1 MTVAHRSYPAG
12 SAGCRWLMPAAEMA
26 GLASGRW
33 RPSPDPALA
42 RWAWRPRIATRAL
55 GADPGSVRTARD
67 FTVATMHERGMAE
80 RRPDIAIVVSELL
93 TNALRHALPGSGD
106 TRPRRPIRLG
116 LLQPGPCVLCAV
128 ADPGKTAPA
137 PRTPGSLDETGRG
150 LHLIRALRDQWGC
163 TTPSQTER
171 SCGPCSARG
180 TGTRAD
186 QAATGR
192 RTWQPGRTSQCERS
206 VAGRLLDGHR
216 ALACDLIHRSRVDNY
231 LVPIRSRPP
240 S

>member
-1 MTVAHRSYPAG
+1 MVAHRSYPAAITG
-12 SAGCRWLMPAAEMA
+12 SR
-26 GLASGRW
+26 
-33 RPSPDPALA
+33 LA
-42 RWAWRPRIATRAL
+42 RRAWRPRIATRAL

-67 FTVATMHERGMAE
+67 FTVTTRHQRGMAE
-80 RRPDIAIVVSELL
+80 RSPDIAIVAPELM

-150 LHLIRALRDQWGC
+150 LHLIRALSDQWGC

-171 SCGPCSARG
+171 SCGPCSAR
-180 TGTRAD
+180 RHP
-186 QAATGR
+186 R
-192 RTWQPGRTSQCERS
+192 YPSRPGRDRSQNLA
-206 VAGRLLDGHR
+206 AGQNQP
-216 ALACDLIHRSRVDNY
+216 A
-231 LVPIRSRPP
+231 
-240 S
+240 

>member
-1 MTVAHRSYPAG
+1 MVPHRSYPAG

-42 RWAWRPRIATRAL
+42 RWAWLPRIATRAL

-67 FTVATMHERGMAE
+67 FTVATLHRWGMAE
-80 RRPDIAIVVSELL
+80 RSPDIAIVVSELM

-128 ADPGKTAPA
+128 ADPGTAAPA

-150 LHLIRALRDQWGC
+150 LHLIRALSDQWGC
-163 TTPSQTER
+163 TTPSQTGKVVWALFCPR
-171 SCGPCSARG
+171 QTPPTPARYPS
-180 TGTRAD
+180 R
-186 QAATGR
+186 
-192 RTWQPGRTSQCERS
+192 PGRDWSQN
-206 VAGRLLDGHR
+206 
-216 ALACDLIHRSRVDNY
+216 LAAWQNQ
-231 LVPIRSRPP
+231 PA
-240 S
+240 

>member
-1 MTVAHRSYPAG
+1 MAAHRSYPAG
-12 SAGCRWLMPAAEMA
+12 SAGCRRLMPAAETA

-67 FTVATMHERGMAE
+67 FTVTTLHQWGMAE
-80 RRPDIAIVVSELL
+80 RSPDIAIVVSELM

-106 TRPRRPIRLG
+106 TRSRRPIRLG

-150 LHLIRALRDQWGC
+150 LHLIRALSDQWGC
-163 TTPSQTER
+163 TTPSQTGKVVWALF
-171 SCGPCSARG
+171 GPRQTPPTPARYPS
-180 TGTRAD
+180 R
-186 QAATGR
+186 
-192 RTWQPGRTSQCERS
+192 PGRDRPQN
-206 VAGRLLDGHR
+206 
-216 ALACDLIHRSRVDNY
+216 LAAWQNQPV
-231 LVPIRSRPP
+231 
-240 S
+240 